1 MATYAGDAN
10 LDGEV
15 DGADVDI
22 WKLNVGTTGSGVW
35 ELADFN
41 YDGEVDGAD
50 VDIWKL
56 KVGSSLALLGLST
69 GGTGLSIVPEP
80 GTLILLVTG
89 LLGLLCYA
97 WRQRKRAA

>member
-1 MATYAGDAN
+1 
-10 LDGEV
+10 V
-15 DGADVDI
+15 
-22 WKLNVGTTGSGVW
+22 GVW

-56 KVGSSLALLGLST
+56 KVGSSLAPPP
-69 GGTGLSIVPEP
+69 GGAGVSIVPEP
-80 GTLILLVTG
+80 GTLALLAAG

-97 WRQRKRAA
+97 WRKRK